1 MHVYVVGIEKFVA
14 KLSDIRYAMKA
25 LPRNGTAQTLTSYV
39 CMPVLGGGFGHHKEY
54 QWLWQSTRNF
64 LRRDQLLTLFC
75 NVGLV
80 EAGYKSR
87 LFGACV
93 LHWGQKPYAVKNDVV
108 TM

>member
-1 MHVYVVGIEKFVA
+1 MVH
-14 KLSDIRYAMKA
+14 
-25 LPRNGTAQTLTSYV
+25 TH
-39 CMPVLGGGFGHHKEY
+39 HHKEY

-93 LHWGQKPYAVKNDVV
+93 LHWGQKPYAVKELNNIDDAGALVPGTTLQV
-108 TM
+108 PTVKEVSPVRALDYVAQN